1 MRRVLYI
8 CFDHIPTPK
17 GAGTHVRYF
26 VEALAERYEVTLL
39 CLGEPGEDDFYGAR
53 RLAPVLEQEN
63 YLDRALAFRE
73 AVWDEL
79 EREAYDIVHFRTMW
93 AALPVAE
100 EMARRGFA
108 AVCEVNGVESI
119 ELKYHYPALRGRPEL
134 LEKLRAQERLAFS
147 TATALVTPSEVTR
160 RYLLAH
166 GAPEER
172 VTVIPNGVDL
182 LRFHPAP
189 APENDPPVLLYV
201 GTLAPWQGLEFTL
214 DALRRVVAV
223 RPARLRV
230 LGAGARR
237 WGREL
242 ERRIAKLG
250 VADCVEFLPP
260 VPHEAVPG
268 VIQAADLCLC
278 PLAPTERNLAQGC
291 SPVKLFEYLA
301 CGKPVVASNLPVIRE
316 VLTHEEDGLLFS
328 VTKPARLA
336 DGILRLLDDAE
347 LRQRLSAN
355 ARRRA
360 EAFSW
365 QQAQEALLSV
375 YDRVASDEWRVFR

>member
-1 MRRVLYI
+1 MLRVLYI
-8 CFDHIPTPK
+8 CFDHIPSPK

-26 VEALAERYEVTLL
+26 TEALAGRYDVTLL
-39 CLGEPGEDDFYGAR
+39 CLGEAGVGEYCGAR
-53 RLAPVLEQEN
+53 RVALELDEDN

-79 EREAYDIVHFRTMW
+79 EEGRYDIVHFRTMW
-93 AALPVAE
+93 AALPAAE
-100 EMARRGFA
+100 EMGRQGFA

-119 ELKYHYPALRGRPEL
+119 ELKYHYPALRGRPGL
-134 LEKLRAQERLAFS
+134 LAKLRAQERLAFTS
-147 TATALVTPSEVTR
+147 ATALITPSEVTR
-160 RYLLAH
+160 HYLTTH

-172 VTVIPNGVDL
+172 VTVIPNGVDPE
-182 LRFHPAP
+182 RFHPAP

-214 DALRRVVAV
+214 EAVRRVTAA

-237 WGREL
+237 WGRGL

-250 VADCVEFLPP
+250 LTDCVEFLPP
-260 VPHEAVPG
+260 VPHEEVPE
-268 VIQAADLCLC
+268 VIRAADICLC
-278 PLAPTERNLAQGC
+278 PLIPTERNLAQGC

-301 CGKPVVASNLPVIRE
+301 CGKPIVASNLPVIRE

-328 VTKPARLA
+328 VTKPARMA
-336 DGILRLLDDAE
+336 DAILRVLEDAD
-347 LRQRLSAN
+347 LHNRLSAN

-360 EAFSW
+360 EEFSW
-365 QQAQEALLSV
+365 RKAQEALLAV
-375 YDRVASDEWRVFR
+375 YSSLPITE

>member
-8 CFDHIPTPK
+8 CFDHIPSPK

-26 VEALAERYEVTLL
+26 VEALAERYDVTLL
-39 CLGEPGEDDFYGAR
+39 CLGETGDEVCFGAR
-53 RLAPVLEQEN
+53 RVGLALEQAN

-79 EREAYDIVHFRTMW
+79 ERGEYDIVHYRTMW

-100 EMARRGFA
+100 ELSRRGFA
-108 AVCEVNGVESI
+108 AVCEVNGVESV

-134 LEKLRAQERLAFS
+134 LDKLRAQERLAFT
-147 TATALVTPSEVTR
+147 TATTLVTPSEVTR
-160 RYLLAH
+160 HYLASH

-182 LRFHPAP
+182 QRFHPAP
-189 APENDPPVLLYV
+189 APENDQPVLLYV

-214 DALRRVVAV
+214 EAMQRVTAV
-223 RPARLRV
+223 RPACLRV

-242 ERRIAKLG
+242 ERHIEKLG
-250 VADCVEFLPP
+250 LTECVEFLPP
-260 VPHEAVPG
+260 VPHEEVPG
-268 VIQAADLCLC
+268 VIHSADLCLC

-301 CGKPVVASNLPVIRE
+301 CGKPIVASNLPVIRE
-316 VLTHEEDGLLFS
+316 VLTHEEDSLLFT

-336 DGILRLLDDAE
+336 DAILRVLEDTD
-347 LRQRLSAN
+347 LRQRLAEN

-360 EAFSW
+360 EGFSW
-365 QQAQEALLSV
+365 RKAQEALLDV
-375 YDRVASDEWRVFR
+375 YKVLDDTCSQR

>member
-1 MRRVLYI
+1 MQRVLYI
-8 CFDHIPTPK
+8 CFDHIPSPK

-26 VEALAERYEVTLL
+26 VEALAERYDVTLL
-39 CLGEPGEDDFYGAR
+39 CLGEGEGACFGAR
-53 RLAPVLEQEN
+53 QVGLAPAEAN

-79 EREAYDIVHFRTMW
+79 ERGEYDIVHYRTMW

-100 EMARRGFA
+100 ELSRRGLA
-108 AVCEVNGVESI
+108 AVCEVNGVESV
-119 ELKYHYPALRGRPEL
+119 ELKYHYPALRGRPGL
-134 LEKLRAQERLAFS
+134 LEKLRAQERLALT
-147 TATALVTPSEVTR
+147 TATALVTPSEVTKH
-160 RYLLAH
+160 YLTGH

-182 LRFHPAP
+182 GRFQPVP
-189 APENDPPVLLYV
+189 PPENDPPVLLYV

-214 DALRRVVAV
+214 EALRRVTAV

-242 ERRIAKLG
+242 ERKIAKLG
-250 VADCVEFLPP
+250 LTDCVEFLPP
-260 VPHEAVPG
+260 VPHEEVPG
-268 VIQAADLCLC
+268 VIQSADLCLC

-301 CGKPVVASNLPVIRE
+301 CGKPIVASNLPVIRE
-316 VLTHEEDGLLFS
+316 VLTHDEDGLLFS

-336 DGILRLLDDAE
+336 DAILRVLDDGE
-347 LRQRLSAN
+347 LRRRLCEN

-365 QQAQEALLSV
+365 RKAQEALLAV
-375 YDRVASDEWRVFR
+375 YDRLVTCHEQG